1 MKKLLSLFGLLGLL
15 AFVATPIYAQEEDV
29 NIDDEQ
35 EIVAEAEDIDAIAV
49 ADEYNYESDEDVAP
63 AEVAEAGDEIVD
75 AVEAAVEETEE
86 AVPFLGSEELENI
99 LWDLNVDEMSKED
112 AMATTWVLGALGG
125 LFAGLWIAG
134 IIFGII
140 WLILLIIAL
149 WKAFEKAWEAGWK
162 AIIPIYNVYIMY
174 KIGWMKNWFW
184 YSLIAVFVLWL
195 IAWFLPDYEAL
206 LNDISTVFAGIV
218 ELVAMFK
225 FARKYGWGTFTSIL
239 FAIFTGI
246 CLLILGFWNSK
257 YEWKEEKTVVEA

>member
-1 MKKLLSLFGLLGLL
+1 MKKLSLFSLFGLAGLL
-15 AFVATPIYAQEEDV
+15 AFFAMPTYAQDVEDDLEADNAV
-29 NIDDEQ
+29 
-35 EIVAEAEDIDAIAV
+35 VVSAEDDFNYWSDEEGVAYEDAI
-49 ADEYNYESDEDVAP
+49 
-63 AEVAEAGDEIVD
+63 
-75 AVEAAVEETEE
+75 ETEDLDE
-86 AVPFLGSEELENI
+86 ADNTTAFLWSEELENF
-99 LWDLNVDEMSKED
+99 LWELNIDDMSKED

-125 LFAGLWIAG
+125 LLAGLWIAG

-140 WLILLIIAL
+140 WIIAVIIAL

-184 YSLIAVFVLWL
+184 YSLIIIFILAL
-195 IAWFLPDYEAL
+195 IGSFLPDYETL
-206 LNDISTVFAGIV
+206 LSNISSIIAGVI

-246 CLLILGFWNSK
+246 CILILGFWKSK
-257 YEWKEEKTVVEA
+257 YQGKSEETVVEA